1 MIFGV
6 HLFLRCDMPEQY
18 QESMTGTTTV
28 GLVFAGGVILATEKR
43 ATMGYMIASKRAK
56 KVYQIADRIGMT
68 IAGGVGDA
76 QQLARII
83 TVECN
88 LYQIRRSRS
97 ITVGAAAT
105 LLSNYLNQNRYF
117 PYYVQLLVGGI
128 DEHGP
133 SVYSVDAMGG
143 ATKEEDIVSTGSGSP
158 MAYGVLEDRYKPD
171 LKEEEA
177 TELAVR
183 ALRSAMKR
191 DAGSGEGIHVVVI
204 TKEGYRELGE
214 DQLKK
219 YPAKNSA

>member
-1 MIFGV
+1 
-6 HLFLRCDMPEQY
+6 
-18 QESMTGTTTV
+18 
-28 GLVFAGGVILATEKR
+28 
-43 ATMGYMIASKRAK
+43 MGYMIASKRAK

-88 LYQIRRSRS
+88 LYQIRRSRAIS
-97 ITVGAAAT
+97 VGAAST

-117 PYYVQLLVGGI
+117 PYYVQLLVGGM
-128 DEHGP
+128 DEHGA

-158 MAYGVLEDRYKPD
+158 MAYGVLEDRYRPNLNED
-171 LKEEEA
+171 EA

-204 TKEGYRELGE
+204 TKESYKVLEE

-219 YPAKNSA
+219 YLPKNSA